1 MAQVLSNLPIGAKI
15 KFGKHSVNGE
25 TAQDIIWT
33 LVAKN
38 HPGYA
43 SNSITFLTSK
53 IIDLRAFDVQ
63 EPNSAHSERMS
74 YGNNDY
80 DVSNIDQWLNKSE
93 EKWFVAAHTYD
104 QAPINKY
111 LSAYLTGYDGR
122 PGFLSNFTEKEVA
135 AILSTP
141 ITFAKWYNS
150 LGSVNR
156 KIFLPSSAEVGYEGT
171 DGTKWEYFNSST
183 RDVGMTTQCLQNT
196 NADVTNMVEEV
207 KHYWWLRSAV
217 PTSSYQVGMVAP
229 ESRVMSA
236 TFAARGDVGVRPAM
250 NLSSTQKVS
259 DTTDSDGCYTIVHN
273 TAPIATSVST
283 AIPIYGGRAFFIEMF
298 ATDPDGDEIGVE
310 LQRQLNGSTAWVE
323 HFKSDTWTS
332 LAQDTVPFGTTKVR
346 YRFRVT
352 DSKGESSEWVYTDE
366 ISVINNSAPTISGLV
381 DDLGIM
387 TTEFFLPYTVYDN
400 DGDTP
405 TITESIDGVLLRSYS
420 IPANTGDT
428 LSITGTTWLKL
439 ANGNHTITIT
449 AKDGIN
455 TTVKTIR
462 FTKAVD
468 ILTIQ
473 THIPMVAGVMPT
485 RIKINVVRNIPAE
498 AKFKVEVCNNG
509 YDANPTWE
517 DATTSV
523 IGSLPHIFQNDSEP
537 TAGKWGVLIRVTV
550 ERNGGSGACYVSSI
564 EGAFD

>member
-33 LVAKN
+33 IVAKN
-38 HPGYA
+38 HAGYP
-43 SNSITFLTSK
+43 SNSVTLLTSQ
-53 IIDLRAFDVQ
+53 IIDLRAFDAK
-63 EPNSAHSERMS
+63 EPTNSYAERQS
-74 YGNNDY
+74 DGNNEY

-93 EKWFVAAHTYD
+93 SKWFVAAHSD
-104 QAPINKY
+104 DKPPI
-111 LSAYLTGYDGR
+111 TGYVFFDTEYDSR
-122 PGFLSNFTEKEVA
+122 PGFLSNFTEKEIA
-135 AILSTP
+135 AILTTP
-141 ITFAKWYNS
+141 ITFGRYYTTTKGRA
-150 LGSVNR
+150 NR
-156 KIFLPSSAEVGYEGT
+156 KIFLPSAAEVGFDSWT
-171 DGTKWEYFNSST
+171 DGTPWGYFNESNRS
-183 RDVGMTTQCLQNT
+183 VGMTVQCRQNT
-196 NADVTNMVEEV
+196 RADIYDREV
-207 KHYWWLRSAV
+207 DFEQYWWLRSASPSFSYMAQV
-217 PTSSYQVGMVAP
+217 VSPSGVLTSSSVAH
-229 ESRVMSA
+229 
-236 TFAARGDVGVRPAM
+236 GKNGVRPAM
-250 NLSSTQKVS
+250 NLSSAQNVS
-259 DTTDSDGCYTIVHN
+259 DTTDSDGCYTIIYN

-283 AIPIYGGRAFFIEMF
+283 ETPIYGGRAFFINMS

-332 LAQDTVPFGTTKVR
+332 LAQDTVPFGSTRVR

-352 DSKGESSEWVYTDE
+352 DTHGESSEWVYTDE

-381 DDLGIM
+381 DDLGDI
-387 TTEFFLPYTVYDN
+387 TTEFSLPYTVYDN

-449 AKDGIN
+449 AKDRIN

-473 THIPMVAGVMPT
+473 NHIPMVAGVMPT